1 MGALGQAAA
10 VRGSFSR
17 PERFWPLMTTALA
30 GSGLLVPSARS
41 GRMPSARWLGAGAGL
56 GAAAYS
62 ATLAASILISRSRLG
77 RRSLTRFQKCTASAP
92 KAAAA
97 ALILPAALGEEWFWR
112 EGVIS
117 ELLARGHT
125 PGRVLGQ
132 ATACYALVQAA
143 SLDPLPP
150 AGAVLLGLVTGA
162 LRLASGS
169 VWPALAAHVVFSEFT
184 LVAPGL
190 LSPTHLAGANT
201 STEL

>member
-1 MGALGQAAA
+1 
-10 VRGSFSR
+10 
-17 PERFWPLMTTALA
+17 MTAGLA

-41 GRMPSARWLGAGAGL
+41 GRISSARWVGVGAGL
-56 GAAAYS
+56 GAVAYS
-62 ATLAASILISRSRLG
+62 ATLAASILISRSGRG
-77 RRSLTRFQKCTASAP
+77 RRSLTRFQQCTGSTP
-92 KAAAA
+92 KMVAA

-117 ELLARGHT
+117 ELIARGHN

-150 AGAVLLGLVTGA
+150 AGALLLGLVTGA
-162 LRLASGS
+162 LRMTSGS
-169 VWPALAAHVVFSEFT
+169 VWPALAAHVVFSELT

-190 LSPTHLAGANT
+190 ISTNLPASTNT